1 MKIVVISYACIRVVN
16 RSVYRLLKIT
26 HPDIFL
32 VLPASIPLRSNSK
45 LIYEAA
51 VEGDPQIVPMELLGK
66 NPRTHFYEGLIPWL
80 TNIQPDIVLMESDP
94 VSRLTWEVSRW
105 AKKNKVPIV
114 TQTYENVDRGIF
126 STIKS
131 RGIKSVPGNLMIKIL
146 NYYMVNRVN
155 GVLVVNED
163 SERIFKSYGYLSVV
177 RIPLG
182 YDSLIFFA
190 DEALRDEYR
199 KKLKLDENTVLVAY
213 FGRLIEQKGVHLLIH
228 ALHNIK
234 DSRQWRLLL
243 DNAHDQNETYARQ
256 IQNLIEDYQLNDRVF
271 YFEADH
277 LEIANYM
284 RASDIVVAPSM
295 TTGEFKEQYGR
306 AVQEAMACGC
316 VCIVS
321 DSGHLKDLVGIKE
334 LVFTEGDTEQL
345 ESKLI
350 NLINDESYRTQL
362 SESLISRAKIFL
374 TVEAQAAKVNE
385 LIQHLKKDE

>member
-1 MKIVVISYACIRVVN
+1 M
-16 RSVYRLLKIT
+16 
-26 HPDIFL
+26 
-32 VLPASIPLRSNSK
+32 
-45 LIYEAA
+45 IYEAA